1 MARESKP
8 SIIFIDEIDSLCSA
22 RSDSES
28 ESARR
33 IKTEFLV
40 QMNGVGNAMDGILV
54 LAATN
59 MPWALDSAIRRRFEK
74 RIYIPLPEAPA
85 RAQMFKLHLG
95 TTPHRLTPENFKK
108 LGEMTEGYSGSD
120 ISIIVRDAMMQPI
133 RIVQTATH
141 FKKVSGP
148 DRKDPNKIVYDY
160 LTPCSPGDPDAIEMT
175 WVNVDGSKLKE
186 PEITFEDFKK
196 SLKSTRPSVS
206 QADIEQHIKFTQDFG
221 QEG

>member
-8 SIIFIDEIDSLCSA
+8 SIIFIDEIDSLCSS

-40 QMNGVGNAMDGILV
+40 QMNGVGNDVDGVLV

-59 MPWALDSAIRRRFEK
+59 IPWALDAAIRRRFEK

-85 RAQMFKLHLG
+85 RAGMFKIHLG
-95 TTPHRLTPENFKK
+95 NTPHQLTMDQFKQ
-108 LGEMTEGYSGSD
+108 LGEGTEGYSGSD
-120 ISIIVRDAMMQPI
+120 ISIIVRDAMMQPV
-133 RIVQTATH
+133 RSVQTATH

-148 DRKDPNKIVYDY
+148 DRDDPSKMVYDY
-160 LTPCSPGDPDAIEMT
+160 LTPCSPGDPDAIEMS

-186 PEITFEDFKK
+186 PEICFNDFVK
-196 SLKSTRPSVS
+196 SLKQVRPSVS
-206 QADIEQHIKFTQDFG
+206 HDDIKEHIKFTEEFG